1 MPSQNNWQMIQRI
14 QSIYLLLAAI
24 CMLLMFIAPIET
36 LHAVPANLEVKGYN
50 LQWFIQALIV
60 FTAAILVLSIFQ
72 FKNRNLQKRFCFG
85 AVILVGITFL
95 VAFFGAA
102 ATPTTIKVIAVVYK
116 WGLSLPLISIVF
128 IFLALSGI
136 SKDEKLIRSADRL
149 R

>member
-1 MPSQNNWQMIQRI
+1 MIQRI

-36 LHAVPANLEVKGYN
+36 LQAVPTSLEFKGYN

-60 FTAAILVLSIFQ
+60 FTAAILVLTIFQ

-95 VAFFGAA
+95 AAFFGAA
-102 ATPTTIKVIAVVYK
+102 AIPTTIKVIAVVYK

-136 SKDEKLIRSADRL
+136 NKDEKLIRSADRL

>member
-1 MPSQNNWQMIQRI
+1 MIQRI

-24 CMLLMFIAPIET
+24 CMLLMFTAPIET
-36 LHAVPANLEVKGYN
+36 LQAVPTNLEVKGYN
-50 LQWFIQALIV
+50 LLWFIQALIIL
-60 FTAAILVLSIFQ
+60 TAAILVLSIFQ

-85 AVILVGITFL
+85 AIILVGITFFA
-95 VAFFGAA
+95 AFFGAA
-102 ATPTTIKVIAVVYK
+102 ASSTTIKVVAVVYK

-136 SKDEKLIRSADRL
+136 NKDEKLIRSADRL